1 MRTFRSVL
9 VTVGV
14 LLLSGC
20 AVPSMTSS
28 PLLGG
33 SGAEATQEQPQAG
46 PGSLPTEQ
54 NSRSGQNPQ
63 KGDTFAKALGAG
75 SFAPEEQGNALF
87 NPCEEITKEQWESL
101 GWDLQHLPDKESSN
115 YVIHCMLKSAKT
127 DDSYSMLSIT
137 TDNSK
142 YDDVIKHGK
151 DLSDLKVTK
160 PENVYVYD
168 QYAESSRDS
177 TCSAGVVTN
186 RGRLGVAL
194 NSYASSR
201 STSKPSKEEVCQQA
215 VDNLTAM
222 LNLPIEVSPQPTK
235 KATPKSSEKATPAER
250 PTQSGRSGQTGSSNN
265 A

>member
-20 AVPSMTSS
+20 AVPTMTSS
-28 PLLGG
+28 SLFGD
-33 SGAEATQEQPQAG
+33 SSTGAPQG
-46 PGSLPTEQ
+46 QSQVSPGSLPTEQ
-54 NSRSGQNPQ
+54 NGQNGQSIQ

-222 LNLPIEVSPQPTK
+222 LNLPIEVSAQPTK
-235 KATPKSSEKATPAER
+235 NPTPKSSEKATPAER
-250 PTQSGRSGQTGSSNN
+250 PTQSERARSGSSNN

>member
-1 MRTFRSVL
+1 MRTFRSIL

-20 AVPSMTSS
+20 AVPTMTSS
-28 PLLGG
+28 SLFGG
-33 SGAEATQEQPQAG
+33 SGTGAPQGQPQAG

-54 NSRSGQNPQ
+54 NGRNGQNVQ

-87 NPCEEITKEQWESL
+87 SPCEEITKEQWQSL
-101 GWDLQHLPDKESSN
+101 GWELQRLPDKESSN
-115 YVIHCMLKSAKT
+115 YAVNCILKSPKT
-127 DDSYSMLSIT
+127 DDSSSMLSIT

-142 YDDVIKHGK
+142 YDDVIKNGK
-151 DLSDLKVTK
+151 DLNSLKVTK
-160 PENVYVYD
+160 PENVYVFD
-168 QYAESSRDS
+168 QFTEGQDS
-177 TCSAGVVTN
+177 ECSAGVVTN
-186 RGRLGVAL
+186 RGRLSVML
-194 NSYASSR
+194 NSYVYSR

-222 LNLPIEVSPQPTK
+222 LNLPIEVSAQPTK
-235 KATPKSSEKATPAER
+235 HPTPKSSEKATPAER
-250 PTQSGRSGQTGSSNN
+250 PTQSERSGRTGSSNN

>member
-1 MRTFRSVL
+1 MRTFRSIL

-33 SGAEATQEQPQAG
+33 SGAEAPQEQPQAG

-115 YVIHCMLKSAKT
+115 YAVNCILKSPEK

-151 DLSDLKVTK
+151 DLSSLKVTK

-215 VDNLTAM
+215 VDSLTAM
-222 LNLPIEVSPQPTK
+222 LNLPIEVSAQPTK
-235 KATPKSSEKATPAER
+235 NPTPKSSEKATPAER
-250 PTQSGRSGQTGSSNN
+250 PTQSERSGQTGSSNN

>member
-33 SGAEATQEQPQAG
+33 SGAEAPQEQPQAG

-168 QYAESSRDS
+168 QYAESSRDN

-186 RGRLGVAL
+186 RGRLGVVL
-194 NSYASSR
+194 NSYTSSR

-215 VDNLTAM
+215 VDSLTAM
-222 LNLPIEVSPQPTK
+222 LNLPIEVSAQPTK
-235 KATPKSSEKATPAER
+235 HPTPKSSEKATPAER
-250 PTQSGRSGQTGSSNN
+250 PTQSERARSGASNN

>member
-20 AVPSMTSS
+20 AVPTMTSS
-28 PLLGG
+28 SLFGG
-33 SGAEATQEQPQAG
+33 VGTGAPQEQPQAG

-54 NSRSGQNPQ
+54 NGRNGQSIQ

-75 SFAPEEQGNALF
+75 SYTPEEQGNTLF

-186 RGRLGVAL
+186 RGRLSVAL
-194 NSYASSR
+194 NSYTSSR
-201 STSKPSKEEVCQQA
+201 STSKEEVCQQA
-215 VDNLTAM
+215 VDSLTAM
-222 LNLPIEVSPQPTK
+222 LNLPIEVSAQPTK
-235 KATPKSSEKATPAER
+235 NPTPKSSEKATPAER
-250 PTQSGRSGQTGSSNN
+250 PTQSERARSGASNN

>member
-1 MRTFRSVL
+1 MRTFRSIL

-20 AVPSMTSS
+20 AVPTMTSS
-28 PLLGG
+28 SLFGG
-33 SGAEATQEQPQAG
+33 SSTGAPQGQPQAG

-54 NSRSGQNPQ
+54 NGRNGQNVQ

-75 SFAPEEQGNALF
+75 SFAPEEQGNMLF
-87 NPCEEITKEQWESL
+87 SPCEEITKEQWQSL
-101 GWDLQHLPDKESSN
+101 GWELQHLPDKESSN
-115 YVIHCMLKSAKT
+115 YAVNCILKSPEK

-151 DLSDLKVTK
+151 DLSSLKVTK
-160 PENVYVYD
+160 PENVYVFD
-168 QYAESSRDS
+168 QFTEASRDS
-177 TCSAGVVTN
+177 ECSAGVVTN
-186 RGRLGVAL
+186 RGRLSVTL
-194 NSYASSR
+194 NSYVYSR

-215 VDNLTAM
+215 VDSLTAM
-222 LNLPIEVSPQPTK
+222 LNLPVEVSAQPK
-235 KATPKSSEKATPAER
+235 KNPTPKSSEKATPAER
-250 PTQSGRSGQTGSSNN
+250 PTQSERARSGALNN

>member
-20 AVPSMTSS
+20 AVPTMTSS
-28 PLLGG
+28 SLFGG
-33 SGAEATQEQPQAG
+33 SGTGAPQGQSQAS

-54 NSRSGQNPQ
+54 NGQNGQSIQ

-87 NPCEEITKEQWESL
+87 NPCEEITKEQWQSL

-186 RGRLGVAL
+186 RGRLSVAL
-194 NSYASSR
+194 NSYTSSR
-201 STSKPSKEEVCQQA
+201 STSKEEVCQQA
-215 VDNLTAM
+215 VDSLTAM
-222 LNLPIEVSPQPTK
+222 LNLPIEVSAQPTK
-235 KATPKSSEKATPAER
+235 NPTPKSSEKATPAER
-250 PTQSGRSGQTGSSNN
+250 PTQSERARSGASNN